1 MIKGGTRRRV
11 NLDDP
16 ENGPTVAKRPMMNG
30 LAKRAQEL
38 RSEQFNAAKI
48 ILSGGIG
55 GNKSKWNAVEDKR
68 EMFWREV

>member
-16 ENGPTVAKRPMMNG
+16 ENGPSMAKRPMMNG

-38 RSEQFNAAKI
+38 RNEQLNAAKI
-48 ILSGGIG
+48 MISG
-55 GNKSKWNAVEDKR
+55 KK
-68 EMFWREV
+68 